1 MCSADLMNSMIYC
14 DIVYL
19 YCCRGAFV
27 NEDSTHHHP
36 QAIYQ
41 TISKVPACVEESLR
55 EVLHISDDIFGAAPS
70 HQQTQCSSMRGK
82 VQSNESSKPPNKCN
96 PNKLHPPMEQSV
108 TIVITQMENLKKHIS
123 GADES

>member
-1 MCSADLMNSMIYC
+1 MKTIHIIIPKQFITQSPKYLHVFKNPSEKCCTFLMIFLGQHHHISKLSAD
-14 DIVYL
+14 
-19 YCCRGAFV
+19 
-27 NEDSTHHHP
+27 E
-36 QAIYQ
+36 
-41 TISKVPACVEESLR
+41 
-55 EVLHISDDIFGAAPS
+55 
-70 HQQTQCSSMRGK
+70 RGK

>member
-55 EVLHISDDIFGAAPS
+55 EVLHISDDIFWISTITSANS
-70 HQQTQCSSMRGK
+70 
-82 VQSNESSKPPNKCN
+82 VQMMSWR
-96 PNKLHPPMEQSV
+96 
-108 TIVITQMENLKKHIS
+108 
-123 GADES
+123 DER